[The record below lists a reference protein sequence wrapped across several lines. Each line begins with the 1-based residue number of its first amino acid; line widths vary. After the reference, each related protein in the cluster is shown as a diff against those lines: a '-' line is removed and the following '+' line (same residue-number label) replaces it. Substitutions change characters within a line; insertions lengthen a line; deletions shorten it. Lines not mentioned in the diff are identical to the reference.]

1 MKTIHNKRHK
11 RLVEVIISKRKEA
24 GIRQV
29 QLAKKLK
36 RSQTWIVRL
45 ESGDRRIDVIELID
59 LADAIGFD
67 APAIIA
73 SLQQGKK

>member
-1 MKTIHNKRHK
+1 MKTIHNKRHR
-11 RLVEVIISKRKEA
+11 RLVEFIIDKRKQA

-36 RSQTWIVRL
+36 RSQTWIARL

-67 APAIIA
+67 ALAA
-73 SLQQGKK
+73 VANLQQGKK